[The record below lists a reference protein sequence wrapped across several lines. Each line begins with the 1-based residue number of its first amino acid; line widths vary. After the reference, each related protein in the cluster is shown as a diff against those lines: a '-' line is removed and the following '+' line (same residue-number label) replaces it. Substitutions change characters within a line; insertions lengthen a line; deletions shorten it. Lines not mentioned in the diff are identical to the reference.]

1 MFTGLVQHT
10 GRLAGKTP
18 TDAGVRLLLDPSG
31 WGYRPSLG
39 DSVCIAGVCLTLVAT
54 ESDGWAFDAIPET
67 LAKTTLGDL
76 PVGASVNLEHA
87 ATPTT
92 LLGGHLVQGHVDGV
106 GVVTRVLRGDANT
119 GGWRVELRPPA
130 DLMPTMIPKGS
141 VCLDGVSL
149 TLASVDP
156 AAGTIEVALIPET
169 LARTT
174 LRDWREGDRINVEAD
189 AMAKAVVHVMR
200 HYLSKSEPRS

>member
-1 MFTGLVQHT
+1 MFTGLVQHV
-10 GRLAGKTP
+10 GRIAAKSP
-18 TDAGVRLLLDPSG
+18 TQAGVRLLLDPAG
-31 WGYRPSLG
+31 WTHQPSPG
-39 DSVCIAGVCLTLVAT
+39 ESICVAGICLTLVAR
-54 ESDGWAFDAIPET
+54 EAGGWAFDAIPET
-67 LAKTTLGDL
+67 LSKTTLGDL
-76 PVGASVNLEHA
+76 AVGAPVNLEHA

-92 LLGGHLVQGHVDGV
+92 LLGGHVVQGHVDGV
-106 GVVTRVLRGDANT
+106 GVVTRVQRGDAGA
-119 GGWRVELRPPA
+119 GGWRVEVQPPA
-130 DLMPTMIPKGS
+130 GLMPAMIPKGS

-174 LRDWREGDRINVEAD
+174 LRDLREGDRINVEAD

-200 HYLSKSEPRS
+200 HYLAHSERRS

>member
-10 GRLAGKTP
+10 GRIAAKSP
-18 TDAGVRLLLDPSG
+18 TRAGVRIVLDPAG
-31 WGYRPSLG
+31 WTHQPSPG
-39 DSVCIAGVCLTLVAT
+39 DSICIAGVCLTLVAL
-54 ESDGWAFDAIPET
+54 ESAGWSFDAIPET
-67 LAKTTLGDL
+67 LSKTTLGDL
-76 PVGASVNLEHA
+76 AVGAAVNLEHA

-92 LLGGHLVQGHVDGV
+92 LLGGHVVQGHVDGV
-106 GVVTRVLRGDANT
+106 GVVTRVQQGDADA
-119 GGWRVELRPPA
+119 GGWRVQVRPPA

-149 TLASVDP
+149 TLASVHP
-156 AAGTIEVALIPET
+156 ATGTIEVALIPET

-174 LRDWREGDRINVEAD
+174 LRDLREGDRINVEAD

-200 HYLSKSEPRS
+200 HYLDQSAPRS